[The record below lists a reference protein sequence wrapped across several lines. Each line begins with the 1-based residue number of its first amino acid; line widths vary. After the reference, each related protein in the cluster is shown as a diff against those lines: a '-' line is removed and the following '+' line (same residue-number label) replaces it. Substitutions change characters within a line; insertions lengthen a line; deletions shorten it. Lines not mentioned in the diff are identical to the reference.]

1 MNPVGETPDIVG
13 TDLADVAEQ
22 IIEHDIYTR

>member
-1 MNPVGETPDIVG
+1 MVLDPLTPRPEIVG

-22 IIEHDIYTR
+22 IIALER